1 MPPKRT
7 YRGNSKRFEKNVKQ
21 IVQKELAEELEE
33 KIAIREFPNQVP
45 SREVPFGNIAITAQ
59 QNIFKLLPSIP
70 QSTTGEAGSKYNMRI
85 GNQINLKSLEL
96 DGFISYRYPLTDSS
110 VAYPD
115 AKLAV
120 RVMIVRAKQFNDTA
134 KAFADMPTNVLIR
147 NGSALSNHVGPY
159 GGYTMDSFR
168 EINRDAFAV
177 RYDKVHYLNAPVE
190 IPGGATL
197 GSDFGVIPS
206 GLKLWKHSLKFGKNG
221 MKLTFSNQSDEEA
234 ENFPYF
240 MIIGYSSMSGT
251 SRPNDNL
258 IDFSVT
264 ATAKYT
270 DA

>member
-1 MPPKRT
+1 MGKRT
-7 YRGNSKRFEKNVKQ
+7 NSKASKRFEKRV
-21 IVQKELAEELEE
+21 KELVHDELKEELEQ
-33 KIAIREFPNQVP
+33 KVAIVEYPNQVP
-45 SREVPFGNIAITAQ
+45 SREIPFGNIGITAQ

-70 QSTTGEAGSKYNMRI
+70 QSTTGEAGAKYNMRI
-85 GNQINLKSLEL
+85 GNQINLREISI
-96 DGFISYRYPLTDSS
+96 DGFLSYRYPLTDSS

-120 RVMIVRAKQFNDTA
+120 RVMIVRAKQFNDLS

-147 NGSALSNHVGPY
+147 NGSTLSNHVGPY

-177 RYDKVHYLNAPVE
+177 RYDKVFYLNAPVE

-206 GLKLWKHSLKFGKNG
+206 GLKLFKKKISFGKNG
-221 MKLTFSNQSDEEA
+221 MKLTYSNQTDDEA
-234 ENFPYF
+234 ENFPLF
-240 MIIGYSSMSGT
+240 LMVGYSSMSGT

-258 IDFSVT
+258 VDMSIT
-264 ATAKYT
+264 CTAKYT